1 MTEDTPNVTKME
13 IVLHVS
19 PQGGFQLFA
28 PAGEVQVDQIISIPT
43 GPDSAIDCA
52 VAWIGEPFVDPNMG
66 DMVEFRVVELK
77 HAEAIKDWQE
87 KQLLREFGGDPD
99 VKH

>member
-1 MTEDTPNVTKME
+1 MDTATVKRMD

-28 PAGEVQVDQIISIPT
+28 PADEIEVDQMISIPT
-43 GPDSAIDCA
+43 GPDNCIDCA
-52 VAWIGEPFVDPNMG
+52 VSWVGVPFVDPNMG
-66 DMVEFRVVELK
+66 NMVEFRVVELK
-77 HAEAIKDWQE
+77 HAQAIKDWQE

-99 VKH
+99 VRH